1 MKPST
6 EAPEKAEKVST
17 ENVIVSV
24 IVPTYNSA
32 KTLEECLLSITNQD
46 YQYIELVIVDR
57 YSKDGT
63 RGIALKYGAN
73 VLLKGPERSSQ
84 KNYGAEN
91 AVGEFLYFVDS
102 DFVLERDTITKCVIA
117 CRDLDAIV
125 TINYSVG
132 RGLWGKSIALK
143 ERFLAHDPTIQ
154 NVRFIRR
161 TMFLEAGGF
170 DGSLVIGED
179 LDLYARLLELR
190 YRVGS
195 ADAIEWHIGEP
206 ETLKEI
212 AKRNFY
218 YGKVVRAYFAKRK
231 NYAWRQ
237 LSPFKISLFGSLVKT
252 GSPYLPSLA
261 VVDTI
266 RWTSSLLGL
275 ICSRLQ

>member
-1 MKPST
+1 MKLNA
-6 EAPEKAEKVST
+6 EAPEKAEKVSP

-24 IVPTYNSA
+24 VVPTYNSA
-32 KTLEECLLSITNQD
+32 KTLEQCLLSITNQD

-57 YSKDGT
+57 YSKDRT
-63 RGIALKYGAN
+63 REIALKYGAN

-102 DFVLERDTITKCVIA
+102 DFVLERDTITKCVVA

-154 NVRFIRR
+154 NVRFIRK
-161 TMFLEAGGF
+161 TVFLEAGSF
-170 DGSLVIGED
+170 DASLVIGED

-195 ADAIEWHIGEP
+195 VDAIEWHIGEP

-212 AKRNFY
+212 AKRSFY
-218 YGKVVRAYFAKRK
+218 YGKVVRAYFGKRK
-231 NYAWRQ
+231 KYAWRQ
-237 LSPFKISLFGSLVKT
+237 LSPFKISLLWSLVKT
-252 GSPYLPSLA
+252 GSPYLSSLA
-261 VVDTI
+261 IVDII

-275 ICSRLQ
+275 ICSRLR